1 MAEDRFT
8 GKTVMITGAAGG
20 FGREA
25 AREFAAE
32 GARLALSDHNKTG
45 LQLIVEEI
53 TALGAE
59 VLSGVLDVTKEE
71 QVETHISEIIGRF
84 GSLDI
89 AFNNAGIAHDL
100 KPLPELSVTDLDR
113 VLAVNVRG
121 IFLCMKHQ
129 IPLMQKA
136 GTGSIINMASAS
148 GLVGAGHL
156 SAYAA
161 SKHAVVGLTKAAADE
176 NGKTGVRINAVC
188 PFFAAT
194 PMYERLAGQMS
205 EAKKLS
211 MEETETAFTRRSPMG
226 RVITAAEVAN
236 TVLWL
241 ADPNNSAVHGQ
252 AIAIDGGLTAV

>member
-1 MAEDRFT
+1 
-8 GKTVMITGAAGG
+8 MITGAAGG

-25 AREFAAE
+25 ARQFAAE
-32 GARLALSDHNKTG
+32 GARLALSDRDEGG
-45 LQLIVEEI
+45 LQLFVDELKD
-53 TALGAE
+53 T
-59 VLSGVLDVTKEE
+59 GVDVWSEALDVTEE
-71 QVETHISEIIGRF
+71 AQVKAHIQKIIQNF
-84 GSLDI
+84 GALDI
-89 AFNNAGIAHDL
+89 AFNNAGIAHEL
-100 KPLPELSVTDLDR
+100 KPLPDLSVAELDS

-176 NGKTGVRINAVC
+176 NGRTGVRINAVC

>member
-20 FGREA
+20 FGSEA
-25 AREFAAE
+25 AREFARE
-32 GARLALSDHNKTG
+32 GARLALSDRNESG

-71 QVETHISEIIGRF
+71 QVETYISEIIGRF

-89 AFNNAGIAHDL
+89 AFNNAGIAHEL
-100 KPLPELSVTDLDR
+100 KPLPELSTSDLDR